1 MAFNSLNKKI
11 KNYSPPNSLNNKKS
25 LKNTTLH
32 SLKNKNSYKAVNT
45 AVYNANMIR
54 ETTTRTRVEIE
65 SVRLVESGITILS
78 GSSPFLY
85 EIVEI

>member
-1 MAFNSLNKKI
+1 MALEFFQQKRLNHTA
-11 KNYSPPNSLNNKKS
+11 LN
-25 LKNTTLH
+25 

-78 GSSPFLY
+78 GSSPFL
-85 EIVEI
+85 

>member
-1 MAFNSLNKKI
+1 MI
-11 KNYSPPNSLNNKKS
+11 K
-25 LKNTTLH
+25 
-32 SLKNKNSYKAVNT
+32 
-45 AVYNANMIR
+45 

>member
-11 KNYSPPNSLNNKKS
+11 KNYSPQNSLNNKKS
-25 LKNTTLH
+25 LKTTTLN

-45 AVYNANMIR
+45 AVYNANMIN

-78 GSSPFLY
+78 GSSPFL
-85 EIVEI
+85 